1 MANPDVTFFQDDSAV
16 TSRTAEETND
26 DANWSNGMNHSAS
39 NAPGVGINQGG
50 GAVVGTPEQFTLL
63 DQGRPVESGESQTP
77 TAREA
82 QLSQVIG
89 GTGFVPRTGN
99 VATTWDKSQALYT
112 DSGAASSGGE
122 AGALPEDVIQFG
134 TLPANID
141 GQPDPDE
148 SGAVIPVGNSTLSDL
163 AVGWTIQA

>member
-1 MANPDVTFFQDDSAV
+1 MSNPDVTFFQDDSAV

-26 DANWSNGMNHSAS
+26 DANWDNGMNLVAS

-63 DQGRPVESGESQTP
+63 DQGRPVESGGSQTP

-82 QLSQVIG
+82 QLSQLLG
-89 GTGFVPRTGN
+89 GGGFVPRTGN
-99 VATTWDKSQALYT
+99 VATTWDKSQALYSE
-112 DSGAASSGGE
+112 SGAASSGGD
-122 AGALPEDVIQFG
+122 AGALPEDVVQFG
-134 TLPANID
+134 TLPTQAAKDADPALD
-141 GQPDPDE
+141 GT
-148 SGAVIPVGNSTLSDL
+148 VIPVGNSTLSDL